1 MTMKFPNHARAL
13 LKGAVALG
21 SLTALAATSHAAAQE
36 ASSVQQTAAEKP
48 AEGAPAEAAAAAEA
62 EIVVTGTSIRG
73 VAPVGSQLIQVGQA
87 EIVERGVQ
95 STAGLLATI
104 PQLDSFSSRPTPE
117 PSGRMPITPPS
128 LRGLG
133 AGATLSLLNSHR
145 LAGIGTVSTTS
156 DPTSLPI
163 AAIARIEVVPDGA
176 SAIYGSDAIG
186 GVINVILRK
195 DLDGIDARASIGVA
209 DGYTEQVYSLVGGQT
224 WSTGSI
230 LLGVQYQTNSALL
243 GGERD
248 YITNDFRSVGGGDNR
263 SFFSAM
269 PNVTTLAGVTYGYTG
284 PGFSTSPNQVDTAR
298 ESDLIPA
305 SRKWSAVL
313 NAEQHVG
320 DSVRLF
326 GDAHY
331 GNLRTDFR
339 GSPAS
344 DALNFTIR
352 QGQNPYFKSPVPGQT
367 EVSVRQGQYEFL
379 GQYHDNY
386 QNLEYWG
393 VNGGAEVELADKW
406 SARVVANYSHTF
418 TEVDQDVID
427 LAAFNDAVTSTNPA
441 TAYDP
446 FTGQTSA
453 ATRARITDAIAN
465 PGSIQKLFQ
474 VTAGVNG
481 SLFALPGGDVK
492 LAVGGEYRKEVYAGF
507 GVNGKRSAPVTTF
520 INSKR
525 NLWSVY
531 GEIFLPVLGEDS
543 NIPGIHR
550 LDFTGAVRH
559 DRYSDFGNTTNPKFG
574 ANWEIVEGLSVRGTY
589 GKSFHAPS
597 LSDLKAID
605 DLYFYLPGFPAGFLF
620 TPPGPDPF
628 NLILLAGGNP
638 NLKPEKATTWSLG
651 VDYDPTFVPGL
662 RLNAT
667 YFDIKYTDRVIVP
680 IGVAFLS
687 PELTDLLV
695 HFNPTAA
702 EFAALTAGLSPVG
715 TPFPLED
722 TDLITDAR
730 RVNLGGSI
738 VKGLD
743 FSAAYSVDLG
753 NSRLVADVNGSHFLS
768 KKTITVPGAPLLDDL
783 ETTATPAWRFRTHVG
798 WQSDRFRAN
807 VTWTHLGGYNN
818 TNFLPVQR
826 VRSFNPIDLNFAFKV
841 PTDGLAKNFEFQI
854 DVQNVFD
861 EAPPPVYS
869 GNGASALSSPIGR
882 MILVGVRT
890 EF

>member
-1 MTMKFPNHARAL
+1 MKISGLISRGLRAVLVSHA
-13 LKGAVALG
+13 
-21 SLTALAATSHAAAQE
+21 ALAAAICAAPAAAQE
-36 ASSVQQTAAEKP
+36 APAPQTDAADS
-48 AEGAPAEAAAAAEA
+48 AADS

-163 AAIARIEVVPDGA
+163 AAIARVEVVPDGA

-195 DLDGIDARASIGVA
+195 DLNGVDARASVGFA
-209 DGYTEQVYSLVGGQT
+209 DGYTEQVYSVVGGKT
-224 WSTGSI
+224 WSTGSV
-230 LLGVQYQTNSALL
+230 LLGVQYQKNSALL

-248 YITNDFRSVGGGDNR
+248 YITNDFRSVGGNDNR

-269 PNVTTLAGVTYGYTG
+269 PNVTTTGGATYGYTG
-284 PGFSTSPNQVDTAR
+284 VGPTGFSTSPNLTDTAR

-305 SRKWSAVL
+305 SSKWSAVL
-313 NAEQHVG
+313 NWEQHLG

-344 DALNFTIR
+344 DVLSFTITNA
-352 QGQNPYFKSPVPGQT
+352 NPYFKTPVPGQT
-367 EVSVRQGQYEFL
+367 SLDVRQGQYEFL

-393 VNGGAEVELADKW
+393 VNGGAEVELTDKW
-406 SARVVANYSHTF
+406 SARVAANYSHTF

-427 LAAFNDAVTSTNPA
+427 GAAFADAVTSTNPA

-453 ATRARITDAIAN
+453 ATRARIRDHISN

-474 VTAGVNG
+474 VTGGVNG

-492 LAVGGEYRKEVYAGF
+492 LAVGGEYRTEAYAGF
-507 GVNGKRSAPVTTF
+507 GVNEKRSAPVTTF

-531 GEIFLPVLGEDS
+531 GEIFLPVFGDDS
-543 NIPGIHR
+543 NIPGVRR
-550 LDFTGAVRH
+550 LDFTAALRH

-574 ANWEIVEGLSVRGTY
+574 ANWEIVEGLRVRGTY

-597 LSDLKAID
+597 LSDLRAID
-605 DLYFYLPGFPAGFLF
+605 DLYFYLPGFPAGSLF
-620 TPPGPDPF
+620 TPPTGGPY
-628 NLILLAGGNP
+628 NLILLAGGNL

-680 IGVAFLS
+680 LGVAFLS
-687 PELTDLLV
+687 PELTNLLV
-695 HFNPTAA
+695 HFKPTAS
-702 EFAALTAGLSPVG
+702 EFAALTTGLRPVG
-715 TPFPLED
+715 TPFPLAN

-730 RVNLGGSI
+730 RTNLGGSI
-738 VKGLD
+738 ARGLD
-743 FSAAYSVDLG
+743 FNAVYRFDLG
-753 NSRLVADVNGSHFLS
+753 NSKLVADVNGTHFLS
-768 KKTITVPGAPLLDDL
+768 KKTITTPGAPLLDDL
-783 ETTATPAWRFRTHVG
+783 KTTATPAWRFRTHVG
-798 WQSDRFRAN
+798 WQLDRVRAN
-807 VTWTHLGGYNN
+807 VTWSHLGGYNN
-818 TNFLPVQR
+818 TSILPVQR
-826 VRSFNPIDLNFAFKV
+826 VGSFNPVDLNIAYTI
-841 PTDGLAKNFEFQI
+841 PTGGFGKKLEIQF
-854 DVQNVFD
+854 DVQNLFD
-861 EAPPPVYS
+861 EAPPALYS
-869 GNGASALSSPIGR
+869 GNGASTLSSPIGR
-882 MILVGVRT
+882 MVQVGLRA